1 MNKKVSSRKKVS
13 KASNIADVM
22 GASYI
27 KRIIAYFIDML
38 VVALVMYFPMKG
50 LFSGMVGDGKTFSS
64 LFAAS
69 NELSFSIFLLDFVLA
84 LVFILYFALLEFK
97 LSQTVGKM
105 MMGLEVKSVVG
116 KELNF
121 RQCFMRN
128 ISKMSVMFLFID
140 SIYGL
145 FKGTRRRFLEK
156 YSATVVVNKW

>member
-1 MNKKVSSRKKVS
+1 MNKKVSSRKKAS

-27 KRIIAYFIDML
+27 KRIMAYFIDML
-38 VVALVMYFPMKG
+38 VVSLVMYFPMKG
-50 LFSGMVGDGKTFSS
+50 LFSGMVGGGETFSS

-69 NELSFSIFLLDFVLA
+69 NEMSFSIFLLDFVLA

-105 MMGLEVKSVVG
+105 MMGLEVKSVIG
-116 KELNF
+116 ELTF

-156 YSATVVVNKW
+156 YSSTVVVNK

>member
-1 MNKKVSSRKKVS
+1 MNKKVSSKKKAS
-13 KASNIADVM
+13 KASNLSEVM

-38 VVALVMYFPMKG
+38 VVSLVMYFPMKG
-50 LFSGMVGDGKTFSS
+50 LFSGMAGEGETFSS
-64 LFAAS
+64 LFVAS
-69 NELSFSIFLLDFVLA
+69 QEMSFSIFLLDFALA
-84 LVFILYFALLEFK
+84 IVFILYFALLEFK
-97 LSQTVGKM
+97 ISQTVGKM
-105 MMGLEVKSVVG
+105 MMGLEVKSVIG
-116 KELNF
+116 ELTF

-156 YSATVVVNKW
+156 YSSTVVVNKW

>member
-1 MNKKVSSRKKVS
+1 
-13 KASNIADVM
+13 
-22 GASYI
+22 
-27 KRIIAYFIDML
+27 
-38 VVALVMYFPMKG
+38 
-50 LFSGMVGDGKTFSS
+50 

-69 NELSFSIFLLDFVLA
+69 NEMSFSIFLLDFVLA

-105 MMGLEVKSVVG
+105 MMGLEVKSVIG
-116 KELNF
+116 ELTF

-156 YSATVVVNKW
+156 YSSTVVVNK

>member
-1 MNKKVSSRKKVS
+1 MNKKVSSRKKAS

-27 KRIIAYFIDML
+27 KRIMAYFIDML
-38 VVALVMYFPMKG
+38 VVSLVMYFPMKG
-50 LFSGMVGDGKTFSS
+50 LFSGMIGDEETFSS

-69 NELSFSIFLLDFVLA
+69 NEMSFSIFLLDFVLA

-105 MMGLEVKSVVG
+105 MMGLEVKSVIG
-116 KELNF
+116 ELTF

-156 YSATVVVNKW
+156 YSSTVVVNK